1 MEEKYSK
8 LVSLLGELDGAL
20 VAFSGGVDSSLLLC
34 AAVEAL
40 GNRALAVTATS
51 AASPP
56 GEEDQAETVARHLG
70 ARHLMVKTGEVEDP
84 HYQQNPTDRCYYCK
98 GILFSDLKALAE
110 KEGLAQ
116 VVEGSNMDDL
126 GDYRP
131 GRKALEE
138 AGVRSPLI
146 EVELTKAEIR
156 ELSRVRELPV
166 WDTPSAA
173 CLASRVPYGEEITA
187 ERLLRIGKAEAY
199 LRTLGFRQLRVRD
212 HGAVARLE
220 VEPTDLDRF
229 GDGELRDTVVAEL
242 KGLGFTYVAL
252 DLAGYR
258 TGALNEVL

>member
-8 LVSLLGELDGAL
+8 LVSLLGELDGVL
-20 VAFSGGVDSSLLLC
+20 VAFSGGVDSGLLLC

-40 GNRALAVTATS
+40 GSRALAVTAVS

-56 GEEDQAETVARHLG
+56 GEVDQAEEVARHLG
-70 ARHLMVKTGEVEDP
+70 ARHLKVQTNEVDDP
-84 HYQQNPTDRCYYCK
+84 HYRENPTDRCYYCK
-98 GILFSDLKALAE
+98 GILFGDLGALAE

-138 AGVRSPLI
+138 SGVRSPLV
-146 EVELTKAEIR
+146 EVGLSKAEIR
-156 ELSRVRELPV
+156 ALSKARDLPV
-166 WDTPSAA
+166 WDAPSAA
-173 CLASRVPYGEEITA
+173 CLASRVPYGQEITP
-187 ERLLRIGKAEAY
+187 ERLLRIGKAETY
-199 LRTLGFRQLRVRD
+199 LRSLGFRQLRVRD

-220 VEPTDLDRF
+220 VEPADLDRF
-229 GDGELRDTVVAEL
+229 GAADLRDAVVAEL